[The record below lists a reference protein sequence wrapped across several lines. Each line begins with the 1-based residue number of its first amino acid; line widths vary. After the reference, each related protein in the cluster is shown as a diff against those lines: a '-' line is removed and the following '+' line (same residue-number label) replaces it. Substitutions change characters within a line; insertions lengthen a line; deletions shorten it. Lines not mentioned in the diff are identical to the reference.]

1 MNAPVAIVRCVVSAI
16 CLLVVLAGSV
26 LQEAHAQIASAQT
39 EIKALTGRVEVL
51 RRGQTEWAAAT
62 VGTKLNDGDE
72 IRAWSGASAEL
83 LLPDATSIVVA
94 ENTRLAVT
102 KVAVDP
108 QSRSRVGVFHL
119 AVGKVRSALAQS
131 AIQLVQNRQSNFAI
145 TTPGGVAAA
154 RGTIFVVGY
163 NAVTSQTLVAV
174 VRGQV
179 AFIDCITG
187 NFRNIG
193 VNQYTTLT
201 GGQPMSG
208 VVPTTSL
215 PEAVQNLLTA
225 PANPTTA
232 GQRAINDRTPPGDCA
247 DFGQVLTLLT
257 RVGLVT
263 GPPPAPFVP
272 QPQPVISIGPGRDL
286 LACTSAPCPAQ

>member
-1 MNAPVAIVRCVVSAI
+1 MKTLSQSIRCMVSVLF
-16 CLLVVLAGSV
+16 LLALAGLV
-26 LQEAHAQIASAQT
+26 TDDAHAQVAPART
-39 EIKALTGRVEVL
+39 EVKALTGRVEVL
-51 RRGQTEWAAAT
+51 RRGQAQWVAAAA
-62 VGTKLNDGDE
+62 GTALNEGDE
-72 IRAWSGASAEL
+72 IRAWGGASAEL
-83 LLPDATSIVVA
+83 LLPDGTSILVA

-102 KVAVDP
+102 KVAIDP
-108 QSRSRVGVFHL
+108 QGRGRVGLFHL
-119 AVGKVRSALAQS
+119 AVGKVRAALAQS
-131 AIQLVQNRQSNFAI
+131 SIQLVQNRQSNFAI

-179 AFIDCITG
+179 ALIDCITG

-201 GGQPMSG
+201 GTQPMSG

-225 PANPTTA
+225 PANPGTA
-232 GQRAINDRTPPGDCA
+232 GQRAITDREPPGDCG

-257 RVGLVT
+257 RAGLVT
-263 GPPPAPFVP
+263 GAPPTPIVP
-272 QPQPVISIGPGRDL
+272 QQPTIVVGPQPL
-286 LACTSAPCPAQ
+286 LCTSEPCPAR

>member
-1 MNAPVAIVRCVVSAI
+1 MNAVISTVRCAVAGI
-16 CLLVVLAGSV
+16 CLLVLAGAV
-26 LQEAHAQIASAQT
+26 VQEAHAQIAPAQT
-39 EIKALTGRVEVL
+39 EIKALAGRVEVL
-51 RRGQTEWAAAT
+51 RRGQTQWVAAT
-62 VGTKLNDGDE
+62 VGTKLNEGDE

-119 AVGKVRSALAQS
+119 AVGKVRAALAQS

-154 RGTIFVVGY
+154 RGTIFVVNY

-179 AFIDCITG
+179 AFIDCISG
-187 NFRNIG
+187 NFRNIS
-193 VNQYTTLT
+193 VNQYVTMT
-201 GGQPMSG
+201 GGQPISG

-225 PANPTTA
+225 PASPGTA
-232 GQRAINDRTPPGDCA
+232 GQRAIADRTPPGDCA

-257 RVGLVT
+257 RAGLT
-263 GPPPAPFVP
+263 AGPPPAPFVP
-272 QPQPVISIGPGRDL
+272 QPPTVVSIGPGPEL
-286 LACTSAPCPAQ
+286 LACTSEPCPAR